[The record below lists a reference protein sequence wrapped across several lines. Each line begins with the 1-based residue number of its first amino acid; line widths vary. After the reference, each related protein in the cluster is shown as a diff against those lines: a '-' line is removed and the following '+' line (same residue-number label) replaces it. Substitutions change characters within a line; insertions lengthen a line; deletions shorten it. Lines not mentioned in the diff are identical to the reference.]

1 MSAIPED
8 MCAYCG
14 HELRD
19 CRPGAFVGELELVVR
34 FVPRPPDALDG
45 FAHRLA
51 LRLEI
56 AAPRERPEPAERLLA
71 VDHVGGRFHMA
82 PVDPRSSAIVHCGR
96 FMKIGGG
103 EVAGSLLQTNEPL
116 PLVLGSLDEEL
127 SRQNQASADDRA
139 DDRQHRVR
147 DHANSPYPSRGG

>member
-34 FVPRPPDALDG
+34 FVPRPPNALDG

-56 AAPRERPEPAERLLA
+56 AAPRKRPEPTERLLA
-71 VDHVGGRFHMA
+71 VDHVGGRFHTA
-82 PVDPRSSAIVHCGR
+82 HVCPRPPAIVHRGR
-96 FMKIGGG
+96 LLEIGSGQ
-103 EVAGSLLQTNEPL
+103 VAGCLLQTNEPH
-116 PLVLGSLDEEL
+116 PL
-127 SRQNQASADDRA
+127 
-139 DDRQHRVR
+139 
-147 DHANSPYPSRGG
+147 